1 MNDSGGAVVTAGAI
15 SARIDRLPATRT
27 IWTYIVLL
35 GFGMFFELYDLL
47 FTAYVAPSLVK
58 SGVLTAKTAGL
69 FGTTGV
75 ASFIA
80 ALFTGLFIGTLLCG
94 FLADR
99 FGRRAIFTWSLLWYS
114 AANIMVA
121 LQSDAFGLN
130 FWRLV
135 SGIGLGVEIVTIGAY
150 LSELAPKGIRGR
162 AFAINQAIGFV
173 CVPVASFLAYALVP
187 AAPLGI
193 EGWRWVVMIGALAA
207 PVVVFLRRRLPE
219 SPRWLAKHGRLAE
232 ADRVLSA
239 IEKKVAAEYGKP
251 LPPPGPDEPI
261 ATASRFVDL
270 WAPGVRGRVILM
282 SIFNIFQTIGFYG
295 FSNWVPSLLVKQGIT
310 ISTSLGYTT
319 LIALAAPVG
328 PLIGFALGDRLERK
342 WIIVGGRRPDPCL
355 RSHLRADA
363 RGGPHHRHGRRADA
377 GRQHPVLQ
385 LPRLSAGAVSDRDP
399 GACGRLRLFLE
410 PALGDLQLLH
420 HRLRARGLRRF
431 RRLRLHRR
439 GDGDRDG
446 HDRRLRAA
454 DDQFGAGEDF
464 AGAGNYAFTGHCPRP
479 VNNRGKKKAARN
491 LSPRGILNVLARSA
505 GEGTTRYSAAIAR
518 GWP

>member
-1 MNDSGGAVVTAGAI
+1 MNDSGGAAVTAGAI

-150 LSELAPKGIRGR
+150 LSELAPKSIRGR

-173 CVPVASFLAYALVP
+173 CVPVASFLAYVLVP
-187 AAPLGI
+187 AALFGI

-219 SPRWLAKHGRLAE
+219 SPRWLAKRGRLAE

-239 IEKKVAAEYGKP
+239 IEKTVAAEYGKP

-261 ATASRFVDL
+261 APASRFVDL
-270 WAPGVRGRVILM
+270 WSPGVRGRVILM
-282 SIFNIFQTIGFYG
+282 SVFNIFQTIGFYG

-342 WIIVGGRRPDPCL
+342 WIIVGAAGLILVCGLIFGQTREAALIIAMGVGLTLGANILSYSFHAYQQELFPTGIRARAAGFVYSWSWLSVIFSSFIIAFILERFGASGVFVFIAAAMAIVMATISVFGPRTTNLALETISQGGAPEDP
-355 RSHLRADA
+355 AI
-363 RGGPHHRHGRRADA
+363 
-377 GRQHPVLQ
+377 
-385 LPRLSAGAVSDRDP
+385 GAV
-399 GACGRLRLFLE
+399 A
-410 PALGDLQLLH
+410 
-420 HRLRARGLRRF
+420 RAR
-431 RRLRLHRR
+431 
-439 GDGDRDG
+439 
-446 HDRRLRAA
+446 
-454 DDQFGAGEDF
+454 
-464 AGAGNYAFTGHCPRP
+464 
-479 VNNRGKKKAARN
+479 
-491 LSPRGILNVLARSA
+491 
-505 GEGTTRYSAAIAR
+505 
-518 GWP
+518 